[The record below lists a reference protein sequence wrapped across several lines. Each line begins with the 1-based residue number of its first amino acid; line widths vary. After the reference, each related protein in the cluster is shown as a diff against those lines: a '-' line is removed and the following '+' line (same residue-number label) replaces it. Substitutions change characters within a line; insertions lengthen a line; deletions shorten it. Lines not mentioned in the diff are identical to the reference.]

1 MASPGGPFTP
11 PEGVSDGGHVGA
23 QPTHDLLGVLVLEA
37 ALLVGRRRPSLAG
50 ARGARLGGLVA
61 RLHQPLAPQALE
73 DFLQEARAMRKG
85 ANGISLLGHMMTF

>member
-11 PEGVSDGGHVGA
+11 PEGVPDGGHVGT
-23 QPTHDLLGVLVLEA
+23 QPAHDFLGVLVLEA
-37 ALLVGRRRPSLAG
+37 ALLVGRRRPSFAG

-73 DFLQEARAMRKG
+73 DLLQEARATRKG
-85 ANGISLLGHMMTF
+85 ANRISFLVV